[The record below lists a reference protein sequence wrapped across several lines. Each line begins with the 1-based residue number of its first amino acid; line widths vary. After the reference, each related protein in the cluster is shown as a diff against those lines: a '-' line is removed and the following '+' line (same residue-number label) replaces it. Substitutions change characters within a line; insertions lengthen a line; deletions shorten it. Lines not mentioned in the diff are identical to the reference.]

1 MGSPQNSAKGSAIK
15 AVHQGHIMLNDF
27 LPTIVSVGILA
38 AFFLYAWISDIR
50 RIRHFNAAKLEQTRL
65 QSTIDGDS
73 REPLV

>member
-1 MGSPQNSAKGSAIK
+1 
-15 AVHQGHIMLNDF
+15 MLNDF
-27 LPTIVSVGILA
+27 LPAIVSVGILA

-50 RIRHFNAAKLEQTRL
+50 RIRHFNAAKLEPTRL